1 MLLIS
6 AKVTQYKPVMFTF
19 DLQSRKVL
27 FIEIVFWH
35 VKPSKTIMILAFID
49 ETLPLQ
55 FARGTNL
62 S

>member
-6 AKVTQYKPVMFTF
+6 AKVTKQACDVDF

-35 VKPSKTIMILAFID
+35 V
-49 ETLPLQ
+49 
-55 FARGTNL
+55 
-62 S
+62 

>member
-1 MLLIS
+1 MS
-6 AKVTQYKPVMFTF
+6 PSKPVMLTF

-27 FIEIVFWH
+27 FIEVVLWY
-35 VKPSKTIMILAFID
+35 VLPRKTIMILAFID

-55 FARGTNL
+55 FAPGANL

>member
-1 MLLIS
+1 ML
-6 AKVTQYKPVMFTF
+6 TF

-27 FIEIVFWH
+27 FIEIVFGMYNLERQLL
-35 VKPSKTIMILAFID
+35 MILTFID

-55 FARGTNL
+55 FAPNL

>member
-1 MLLIS
+1 ML
-6 AKVTQYKPVMFTF
+6 TF

-27 FIEIVFWH
+27 FIEIVFGMYNLERQLL
-35 VKPSKTIMILAFID
+35 MILAFID

-55 FARGTNL
+55 FAPNL